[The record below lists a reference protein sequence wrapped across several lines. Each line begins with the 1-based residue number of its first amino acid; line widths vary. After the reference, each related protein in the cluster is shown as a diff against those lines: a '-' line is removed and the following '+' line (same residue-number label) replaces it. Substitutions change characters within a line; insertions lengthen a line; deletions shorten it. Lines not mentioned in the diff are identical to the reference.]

1 MAISAVP
8 GKKERKRNDWF
19 PATTPTCSPIILSAA
34 RGTFPQTNGGLK
46 LVPLRSTSHLA
57 LWSRGVSMCGAGQK
71 VGIWSGGYRDEP
83 RGALS
88 TLRLVIALPPLI
100 YANAFISK
108 SAHDYLEFL
117 SNCFR
122 FRSLAFLCRDP
133 FFLFS
138 PSAEWTCRVAG
149 DKGER
154 VEIQKIIEYFALYV
168 NVPLMWEWMQIKTC
182 LLFGSENR
190 KKGDFIHSHVAI
202 FLNSDGRYIQ

>member
-1 MAISAVP
+1 MTDFQRPPRHVP
-8 GKKERKRNDWF
+8 PSSYQQPE
-19 PATTPTCSPIILSAA
+19 
-34 RGTFPQTNGGLK
+34 
-46 LVPLRSTSHLA
+46 A
-57 LWSRGVSMCGAGQK
+57 LFHRPMGVSNLFLSEARPTWPCGPGGSVCVERGRRWGFEA
-71 VGIWSGGYRDEP
+71 GGYRDEP
-83 RGALS
+83 RGALT

-168 NVPLMWEWMQIKTC
+168 NVPLM
-182 LLFGSENR
+182 
-190 KKGDFIHSHVAI
+190 
-202 FLNSDGRYIQ
+202 